1 MISRSG
7 REKILPLLLVG
18 ALFLCHGVFGLL
30 HLVCASPECIDGAE
44 HPAGHPSGHPAGQP
58 AGHHSAAATMGH
70 THEHPV
76 SHATSAEYFAVVV
89 GLLGLLVGLLGKG
102 TWQKARLGSRRT
114 PTALRASAVFR
125 PVRAPTSRVL
135 QVFRL

>member
-18 ALFLCHGVFGLL
+18 ALFLCHGVFGPL
-30 HLVCASPECIDGAE
+30 HLVCASPECVDGA
-44 HPAGHPSGHPAGQP
+44 GHPAGQP

-76 SHATSAEYFAVVV
+76 SHATSADYFAVVA
-89 GLLGLLVGLLGKG
+89 GLLGLLVGLLSTG
-102 TWQKARLGSRRT
+102 TWTKTRLESRRA
-114 PTALRASAVFR
+114 PTSLREDPVFR
-125 PVRAPTSRVL
+125 PARAPTSRVL

>member
-18 ALFLCHGVFGLL
+18 ALFFCHGVFGPL
-30 HLVCASPECIDGAE
+30 HLVCASPECVDGAA
-44 HPAGHPSGHPAGQP
+44 HPD
-58 AGHHSAAATMGH
+58 GHHSAAVTMGH

-76 SHATSAEYFAVVV
+76 SHATSADYFAVVA
-89 GLLGLLVGLLGKG
+89 GLLGLLVGVLSTG
-102 TWQKARLGSRRT
+102 TWTKTRLGSRRAPT
-114 PTALRASAVFR
+114 PLRASAVSR
-125 PVRAPTSRVL
+125 PARAPTSRVL

>member
-18 ALFLCHGVFGLL
+18 ALFLCHGVFGPL
-30 HLVCASPECIDGAE
+30 HLVCASPECVDGA
-44 HPAGHPSGHPAGQP
+44 GHPAGQP

-76 SHATSAEYFAVVV
+76 SHATSADYFAVVA
-89 GLLGLLVGLLGKG
+89 GLLGLLMGLLSTG
-102 TWQKARLGSRRT
+102 TWLKTRPGSRRA

>member
-18 ALFLCHGVFGLL
+18 ALFLCHGVFGPL
-30 HLVCASPECIDGAE
+30 HLLCASPECVDGAA
-44 HPAGHPSGHPAGQP
+44 HP
-58 AGHHSAAATMGH
+58 AGHHSAAGTMGH

-89 GLLGLLVGLLGKG
+89 GLLGLLVGLLSKDKWLK
-102 TWQKARLGSRRT
+102 TWLGSRSA
-114 PTALRASAVFR
+114 PTVLRASAVFR
-125 PVRAPTSRVL
+125 PARAPTSRVL

>member
-18 ALFLCHGVFGLL
+18 ALFLCHGVFGPL
-30 HLVCASPECIDGAE
+30 HLVCASPECVDGA
-44 HPAGHPSGHPAGQP
+44 GHPAGQP

-76 SHATSAEYFAVVV
+76 SHATSADYFAVVA

-102 TWQKARLGSRRT
+102 PWQEARLGSRRA

-125 PVRAPTSRVL
+125 PAGAPTSRVL

>member
-18 ALFLCHGVFGLL
+18 ALFLCHGVLGPL
-30 HLVCASPECIDGAE
+30 HLVCASPECVDGTG
-44 HPAGHPSGHPAGQP
+44 PP
-58 AGHHSAAATMGH
+58 AGHHSAAGTMGH

-76 SHATSAEYFAVVV
+76 SHATTADYFAVVA
-89 GLLGLLVGLLGKG
+89 GLLGLLVGLLSTG
-102 TWQKARLGSRRT
+102 TWAETRLGSRRA

>member
-30 HLVCASPECIDGAE
+30 HLVCASPECVDGAG
-44 HPAGHPSGHPAGQP
+44 HPAGHPSGQPAGQP
-58 AGHHSAAATMGH
+58 AGHDSAAATRGH

-76 SHATSAEYFAVVV
+76 SHATSADYFAVVA
-89 GLLGLLVGLLGKG
+89 GLLGLLMGLLSTG
-102 TWQKARLGSRRT
+102 TWLKTRLGYRR
-114 PTALRASAVFR
+114 
-125 PVRAPTSRVL
+125 
-135 QVFRL
+135 

>member
-18 ALFLCHGVFGLL
+18 ALFLCHGVFGPL
-30 HLVCASPECIDGAE
+30 HLVCASPECVDG
-44 HPAGHPSGHPAGQP
+44 AGHPSGQPAGQP
-58 AGHHSAAATMGH
+58 AGHDSAAATMGH

-102 TWQKARLGSRRT
+102 TWQKAQLGSRRT

>member
-18 ALFLCHGVFGLL
+18 ALFLCHGVFGPL
-30 HLVCASPECIDGAE
+30 HLVCASPECVDGA
-44 HPAGHPSGHPAGQP
+44 GHP
-58 AGHHSAAATMGH
+58 AGHHSAAGTMGH

>member
-18 ALFLCHGVFGLL
+18 ALFLCHGVFGPL
-30 HLVCASPECIDGAE
+30 HLVCASPECVDGA
-44 HPAGHPSGHPAGQP
+44 GNP
-58 AGHHSAAATMGH
+58 AGHHSAAGTMSH

-76 SHATSAEYFAVVV
+76 DHATSADYFAVLA
-89 GLLGLLVGLLGKG
+89 GLLGLLVGLLSTV
-102 TWQKARLGSRRT
+102 TWMETRLGSRRA
-114 PTALRASAVFR
+114 PNPLRASTVSR
-125 PVRAPTSRVL
+125 PARAPTSRVL

>member
-18 ALFLCHGVFGLL
+18 ALFLCHGVFGPL
-30 HLVCASPECIDGAE
+30 HLVCASPECVDG
-44 HPAGHPSGHPAGQP
+44 AGQP
-58 AGHHSAAATMGH
+58 AGHDSAAATMGH

-89 GLLGLLVGLLGKG
+89 GLLGLLVGLLSKDKWLK
-102 TWQKARLGSRRT
+102 TWLGSRSA
-114 PTALRASAVFR
+114 PTVLRASAVFR
-125 PVRAPTSRVL
+125 PARAPTSRVL

>member
-18 ALFLCHGVFGLL
+18 ALFLCHGVFGPL
-30 HLVCASPECIDGAE
+30 HLVCASPACVDGA
-44 HPAGHPSGHPAGQP
+44 GHP
-58 AGHHSAAATMGH
+58 AGHHSAAGTMGH

-89 GLLGLLVGLLGKG
+89 GLLGLLVGLLSKG
-102 TWQKARLGSRRT
+102 TWQKTRLGSRSA

-125 PVRAPTSRVL
+125 PARAPTSRVL

>member
-18 ALFLCHGVFGLL
+18 ALFLCHGVFGPL
-30 HLVCASPECIDGAE
+30 HLVCASPECVDGA
-44 HPAGHPSGHPAGQP
+44 GHP
-58 AGHHSAAATMGH
+58 AGHHSAAGTMSQ

-76 SHATSAEYFAVVV
+76 SHATSADYFAVVAGLV
-89 GLLGLLVGLLGKG
+89 GLLLGLLSTG
-102 TWQKARLGSRRT
+102 TWAETRLESRRA
-114 PTALRASAVFR
+114 PTFLREHPVFR
-125 PVRAPTSRVL
+125 PPRAPTSSVL